1 MNLNYYVP
9 RESYIYLLSEMI
21 RKNDR
26 RPIRIFTAFLA
37 TIGQFGIVL
46 ALCIFKLDRS
56 QWPFFLIWSI
66 LLAGLTILRRST
78 VSLRAKGTLQRL
90 EYTGQL
96 SPDYWE
102 KHRLRVHDSA
112 LFLNYGQLE
121 STCALSSVSRIDEIH
136 GTLYVY
142 CENAVFD
149 IIPQTAFD
157 SSEAMHTFAQ
167 QLLQLAHEQH
177 SEQAVCSSKNDTSE
191 FDWEMDPKDFL
202 NGQYFAYRTL
212 YYRYRFLRKATF
224 LRLAVSVF
232 AVVNLI
238 ANHSAV
244 NTIICVLLLLLAN
257 LENIS
262 MIPAICKKRIRTETG
277 NWKGSQKFGLSI
289 GEHALSFSSEQEQ
302 VSIPFD
308 RINLCEEIQP
318 YFVISWNQFPAVI
331 IPKEKLNDERAAHII
346 RQVKSRMKPE
356 AQSSGS

>member
-9 RESYIYLLSEMI
+9 RESYIYLLAEMI

-26 RPIRIFTAFLA
+26 RPIRLFTAFLA
-37 TIGQFGIVL
+37 TVGQFGIVL
-46 ALCIFKLDRS
+46 ALCVFKLERS
-56 QWPFFLIWSI
+56 QWPFFLIWSV
-66 LLAGLTILRRST
+66 LLVGLTILRRST

-96 SPDYWE
+96 PPDYWE
-102 KHRLRVHDSA
+102 KHRLEIHDSA
-112 LFLNYGQLE
+112 LVLNYGQQE
-121 STCALSSVSRIDEIH
+121 STCALSSVSRIDELQ
-136 GTLYVY
+136 GALYVY

-157 SSEAMHTFAQ
+157 SSEDMHAYAQ
-167 QLLQLAHEQH
+167 HLLQLAQEKRSVQT
-177 SEQAVCSSKNDTSE
+177 VCASKSDTSGLT
-191 FDWEMDPKDFL
+191 WEMDPDDFL
-202 NGQYFAYRTL
+202 DGQYFAYRTL

-232 AVVNLI
+232 AVVNLM
-238 ANHSAV
+238 ANRSAV
-244 NTIICVLLLLLAN
+244 NIIICVLLLLLAN

-262 MIPAICKKRIRTETG
+262 MIPAICRKRIRTETG
-277 NWKGSQKFGLSI
+277 NWSGSRKFGLSI
-289 GEHALSFSSEQEQ
+289 GEEGLSFSSGQEQ

-308 RINLCEEIQP
+308 RINLCEEIQT

-331 IPKEKLNDERAAHII
+331 LPKEKLNDEQAAHII

-356 AQSSGS
+356 AQSSSS